1 MKTTPPPL
9 FGSIE
14 AGGTKFVLAA
24 GNFPDRIVAEKTLR
38 TRRPEETLDGVIKF
52 FHDVESRH
60 GPPAAF
66 GVCCFGPV
74 ELRKD
79 APGYG
84 HITKTPKENWSDTD
98 ILGPLAA
105 AFSVPAGFDTDVNG
119 AALGE
124 ARWGAARGL
133 GSVLYVTVGTGI
145 GGGMLA
151 GGRPLHG
158 LAHPEMGHIRVPHDT
173 ARDPFPGCCPYH
185 GDCLEGLA
193 SGRAIELRWGRE
205 GRGLSDRPEVW
216 ELESRYLALGISNLI
231 LAFSPEIVILGG
243 GVMEPGNLFPGIRK
257 KVLEYLGGYCDSP
270 RVTQGIETY
279 IVPPGLGGRSGMAG
293 GFVLAEEAWKRS
305 HTCG

>member
-1 MKTTPPPL
+1 MKTAPLPL

-24 GNFPDRIVAEKTLR
+24 GNFPDRIVAEKTLP
-38 TRRPEETLDGVIKF
+38 TGRPKETLDKVIEF
-52 FHDVESRH
+52 FHEVASLH

-74 ELRKD
+74 ELRMD
-79 APGYG
+79 SPAYG
-84 HITKTPKENWSDTD
+84 HITSTPKEYWSNAD
-98 ILGPLAA
+98 ILGPLAG

-133 GSVLYVTVGTGI
+133 GSVLYLTVGTGI

-158 LAHPEMGHIRVPHDT
+158 LVHPEMGHIRIPHDT
-173 ARDPFPGCCPYH
+173 VRDPFPGSCPYH

-193 SGRAIELRWGRE
+193 SGRAIGIRWGRE
-205 GRGLSDRPEVW
+205 LRDLPEAW
-216 ELESRYLALGISNLI
+216 ELETRYLALGISSLI
-231 LAFSPEIVILGG
+231 LVLSPEIVILGG
-243 GVMEPGNLFPGIRK
+243 GVMESGILFPGIRE
-257 KVLEYLGGYCDSP
+257 KVLGYLGGYCVPP
-270 RVTQGIETY
+270 RITESIETY
-279 IVPPGLGGRSGMAG
+279 IVAPELGTKSGMAG
-293 GFVLAEEAWKRS
+293 GFVLAEEAWKGI
-305 HTCG
+305 HA